1 LSNRVTFSG
10 AIRANLVNENV
21 IQLLKQMG
29 IASLGLGLES
39 GCDRTL
45 KFLKRDNIKIKDNK
59 NAIQII
65 KKFGIDVYGSF
76 IIGSPQEDKK
86 DILETL
92 KFVKKSKLKGIGV
105 YVLTPFPGTP
115 VWDIARS
122 KGLVSENMDWERLN
136 VNFGDNHKSAV
147 IVSEKLTRKELYN
160 LYLRF
165 IRYQKKMDR
174 YTDIKRGL
182 KDPIKA
188 VRYFVGKIS

>member
-1 LSNRVTFSG
+1 
-10 AIRANLVNENV
+10 
-21 IQLLKQMG
+21 
-29 IASLGLGLES
+29 
-39 GCDRTL
+39 
-45 KFLKRDNIKIKDNK
+45 
-59 NAIQII
+59 
-65 KKFGIDVYGSF
+65 
-76 IIGSPQEDKK
+76 
-86 DILETL
+86 
-92 KFVKKSKLKGIGV
+92 
-105 YVLTPFPGTP
+105 
-115 VWDIARS
+115 
-122 KGLVSENMDWERLN
+122 MDWERLN